1 MQKSRSYLLIIS
13 MFLAAV
19 SAVLTLSAVLQ
30 ARNEP
35 TQPSNNIA
43 SREQEV
49 RATEGAIV
57 SVVPV
62 ETENGFSIDA
72 TQATEPYPIGTT
84 MPTQVSEGYP
94 APVDPSGA
102 SAELPT
108 VAPVDVPATVINE
121 PAPTATLAPSPQE
134 DPTTALPPAVEET
147 TIAEEITA
155 TAVVTPTDDAQ
166 ELAVISF
173 TLINADTDEPIEEF
187 DPLIDGAMIDLAT
200 LPTRN
205 INIRAN
211 TQPETV
217 GSVSFGPSRE
227 TVTRIEDTAPY
238 SLAGDDEGDYLPW
251 DTLTGRYAL
260 EAVAYSE
267 QGAQGEAGDSV
278 LITFTIT
285 DTSVIEESETVV
297 PES

>member
-1 MQKSRSYLLIIS
+1 MQKSRSHLLIIS

-35 TQPSNNIA
+35 ARSPNNIA
-43 SREQEV
+43 SQEQDI
-49 RATEGAIV
+49 RATERAIV
-57 SVVPV
+57 SVVPM
-62 ETENGFSIDA
+62 ETEDGFSVDA
-72 TQATEPYPIGTT
+72 TQETGPYPIGAAT
-84 MPTQVSEGYP
+84 PNVVPEGYP
-94 APVDPSGA
+94 APIDPSGA
-102 SAELPT
+102 SSELPT
-108 VAPVDVPATVINE
+108 VAPVDAPATATSE
-121 PAPTATLAPSPQE
+121 PVPTATLIPTPQGE
-134 DPTTALPPAVEET
+134 S
-147 TIAEEITA
+147 TA
-155 TAVVTPTDDAQ
+155 TSVPTIDEEPTATVVVTPTDTTQA
-166 ELAVISF
+166 LAVISF
-173 TLINADTDEPIEEF
+173 TLINADTDEPIPEF
-187 DPLIDGAMIDLAT
+187 DPLTDGAVIDLAT

-211 TQPETV
+211 TRPETV

-227 TVTRIEDTAPY
+227 TITRIEDTAPY

-251 DTLTGRYAL
+251 DTLPGRYAL
-260 EAVAYSE
+260 EAVAYIE

-285 DTSVIEESETVV
+285 DTNTIEESETAV

>member
-35 TQPSNNIA
+35 SRSLNDVA

-62 ETENGFSIDA
+62 ETENGFSVDA
-72 TQATEPYPIGTT
+72 TQATGPYPIGTT
-84 MPTQVSEGYP
+84 APVQLPEGYP
-94 APVDPSGA
+94 APVDTSGT
-102 SAELPT
+102 SSELPT
-108 VAPVDVPATVINE
+108 VAPVDIPPAVTSE
-121 PAPTATLAPSPQE
+121 PVPTATLAPTPQE
-134 DPTTALPPAVEET
+134 EPTALPPTVVEEPT
-147 TIAEEITA
+147 TIEEVTA
-155 TAVVTPTDDAQ
+155 TAVVTPTDDTQ

-187 DPLIDGAMIDLAT
+187 DPLIDGALIDLAT

-251 DTLTGRYAL
+251 DTLPGRYAL

-267 QGAQGEAGDSV
+267 QGAQGEAGGSV